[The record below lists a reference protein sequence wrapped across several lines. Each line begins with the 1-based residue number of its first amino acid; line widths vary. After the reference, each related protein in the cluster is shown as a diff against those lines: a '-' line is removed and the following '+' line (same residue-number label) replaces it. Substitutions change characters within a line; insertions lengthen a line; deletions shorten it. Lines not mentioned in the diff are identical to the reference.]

1 MLLFLGLSLKA
12 QAPQGFNYQA
22 TVRNASGDL
31 VVNQNVSFSFDII
44 QGSQT
49 ADPTYSEDHTLLT
62 DDLGQVS
69 LVIGQGTP
77 TTSVFSEID
86 WSIGNYYLAIE
97 LDTGNGFE
105 PMGTSQL
112 FSVPY
117 ALYAENAG
125 GSLPQGISNGDTL
138 KWNAS
143 TSSWE
148 ISSSTS
154 SANNAFEVK
163 STQVNYYSNNSAS
176 SGGEIIA
183 DGGSSV
189 IARGVVWGI
198 NPDPT
203 IDGDKTNDGAG
214 SGIFTSELT
223 NLAESTTYYYRAY
236 ATNSNRT
243 VYGSTYSFQTMNSA
257 DDNDGDGYTVADG
270 DCNDLDFNIN
280 PSAFEIQDDGIDQN
294 CDGTDSLSPVYLSS
308 NGVTIKAHSWA
319 SFGDVGTVNGK
330 EYVVI
335 NRETLISMVSQGM
348 DYSAVCTSLISDMSE
363 VFKNRTKSSNI
374 SSWDTSIVTNMNS
387 MFESSFLGVNHEMNL
402 WDVSKVVDM
411 SSMFS
416 LSNFNGY
423 IYAWDTS
430 SVTDMNEMF
439 LSVTEFNQSIANW
452 NTSSV
457 TDMSLMF
464 YNAQSFN
471 QNLSSWD
478 TSNVTNM
485 YSMFQSATA
494 FNQNLSSWDT
504 SNVTNMY
511 SMFQSAYAF
520 NSELDGWSFGP
531 EANLTSMFQSA
542 TAFNQN
548 LSSWDTSN
556 VTNMYGMFYNA
567 TAFNQN
573 LSSWDTSNVTN
584 MYGMFY
590 NATAFNQNLSSWDTS
605 NVTNMN
611 QMFYS
616 ASAFNGELDGW
627 SFGPEANLSSMF
639 QYATAFN
646 QNLSSWDTS
655 NVTNMSL
662 MFYYA
667 QSFNQN
673 LSSWD
678 TSNVTNMYSMFQSA
692 TAFNQNLSSWDT
704 SNVTNMYGMFQ
715 SATAFNQDLSS
726 WDVSSVANYAY
737 FDYNTP
743 QWTLP
748 KPNFN

>member
-1 MLLFLGLSLKA
+1 MKNYLSIVMLLFLGLSLKA

-77 TTSVFSEID
+77 TTGVFSEID

-416 LSNFNGY
+416 GSNFNGY

-464 YNAQSFN
+464 QSAYAFNQNLSSWDTSNVTDMSYMFYNATAFNQNLSYWDTSNVTDMTQMFQSATAFNGELDGWSFGPEANLTLMFYNAISFNQNLSSWDTSNVTNMTQMFYNSQSFN

-485 YSMFQSATA
+485 TQMFYNSQS
-494 FNQNLSSWDT
+494 FNG
-504 SNVTNMY
+504 
-511 SMFQSAYAF
+511 
-520 NSELDGWSFGP
+520 ELDGWSFGP
-531 EANLTSMFQSA
+531 EANLTSMFQ
-542 TAFNQN
+542 
-548 LSSWDTSN
+548 D
-556 VTNMYGMFYNA
+556 
-567 TAFNQN
+567 
-573 LSSWDTSNVTN
+573 
-584 MYGMFY
+584 
-590 NATAFNQNLSSWDTS
+590 ATAFNQNLSSWDTS

-611 QMFYS
+611 SMF
-616 ASAFNGELDGW
+616 ASA
-627 SFGPEANLSSMF
+627 
-639 QYATAFN
+639 
-646 QNLSSWDTS
+646 
-655 NVTNMSL
+655 
-662 MFYYA
+662 
-667 QSFNQN
+667 QS
-673 LSSWD
+673 
-678 TSNVTNMYSMFQSA
+678 
-692 TAFNQNLSSWDT
+692 
-704 SNVTNMYGMFQ
+704 
-715 SATAFNQDLSS
+715 FNQDLSS
-726 WDVSSVANYAY
+726 WDVSSVAYYVN

>member
-330 EYVVI
+330 EYVVV

-363 VFKNRTKSSNI
+363 VFKSRTKSSNI

-387 MFESSFLGVNHEMNL
+387 MFESSGLGVNHEMNL

-416 LSNFNGY
+416 GSNFNGY

-464 YNAQSFN
+464 
-471 QNLSSWD
+471 
-478 TSNVTNM
+478 
-485 YSMFQSATA
+485 QSAYA

-511 SMFQSAYAF
+511 SMFQSAIAF
-520 NSELDGWSFGP
+520 NQNLSSWDTSNVTNMTGMFYSAQSFNGELDGWSFGP

-542 TAFNQN
+542 IAFNQN

-556 VTNMYGMFYNA
+556 VTNMTGMFYSAQSFNGELDGWSFGPEA
-567 TAFNQN
+567 NLTSMFQSAIAFNQN

-584 MYGMFY
+584 MTQMFY
-590 NATAFNQNLSSWDTS
+590 N
-605 NVTNMN
+605 
-611 QMFYS
+611 
-616 ASAFNGELDGW
+616 
-627 SFGPEANLSSMF
+627 
-639 QYATAFN
+639 
-646 QNLSSWDTS
+646 
-655 NVTNMSL
+655 
-662 MFYYA
+662 
-667 QSFNQN
+667 
-673 LSSWD
+673 
-678 TSNVTNMYSMFQSA
+678 
-692 TAFNQNLSSWDT
+692 
-704 SNVTNMYGMFQ
+704 
-715 SATAFNQDLSS
+715 ATAFNQDLSS
-726 WDVSSVANYAY
+726 WDVSSVAYYAN

>member
-1 MLLFLGLSLKA
+1 MKNYLSIVILLFLGLTLNA

-31 VVNQNVSFSFDII
+31 VVNQNVSFSFNVI

-49 ADPTYSEDHTLLT
+49 AEPTYSENHTLLT

-69 LVIGQGTP
+69 LVIGQGSP
-77 TTSVFSEID
+77 TAGVFSEVD

-112 FSVPY
+112 LSVPY
-117 ALYAENAG
+117 AMYSNSS

-176 SGGEIIA
+176 SGGEIVA

-189 IARGVVWGI
+189 IARGVVWSVD
-198 NPDPT
+198 PDPI
-203 IDGDKTNDGAG
+203 IDGDKTTNGAG

-243 VYGSTYSFQTMNSA
+243 VYGSTYSFQTMSST

-294 CDGTDSLSPVYLSS
+294 CDGTDSLSPLYLSS

-330 EYVVI
+330 EYVVV

-363 VFKNRTKSSNI
+363 VFKNRTISSNI
-374 SSWDTSIVTNMNS
+374 SRWDTSIVTNMNS
-387 MFESSFLGVNHEMNL
+387 MFESSDLGVNHEMNL

-416 LSNFNGY
+416 GSNFNGY

-430 SVTDMNEMF
+430 SVTDMSKMF
-439 LSVTEFNQSIANW
+439 LSANEFNQSIANW

-457 TDMSLMF
+457 TDMSWMF
-464 YNAQSFN
+464 SGNSAFN
-471 QNLSSWD
+471 QDIGNWNTSS
-478 TSNVTNM
+478 VTNM
-485 YSMFQSATA
+485 ERMFFNNSAFNQDIGNWNTSSVTNMERMFESNSAFNQDIGNWNTSSVTDMSWMFWNNSAFNQDIGNWNTSSVNNMSYMFQSNSV
-494 FNQNLSSWDT
+494 FNQDIGNWNTSS
-504 SNVTNMY
+504 
-511 SMFQSAYAF
+511 
-520 NSELDGWSFGP
+520 
-531 EANLTSMFQSA
+531 
-542 TAFNQN
+542 
-548 LSSWDTSN
+548 
-556 VTNMYGMFYNA
+556 
-567 TAFNQN
+567 
-573 LSSWDTSNVTN
+573 
-584 MYGMFY
+584 
-590 NATAFNQNLSSWDTS
+590 
-605 NVTNMN
+605 
-611 QMFYS
+611 
-616 ASAFNGELDGW
+616 
-627 SFGPEANLSSMF
+627 
-639 QYATAFN
+639 
-646 QNLSSWDTS
+646 
-655 NVTNMSL
+655 VTNMSF
-662 MFYYA
+662 MF
-667 QSFNQN
+667 QSNSAFNQDIGN
-673 LSSWD
+673 WNTSS
-678 TSNVTNMYSMFQSA
+678 VTNMERMFNNNS
-692 TAFNQNLSSWDT
+692 AFNQDIGNWNTSS
-704 SNVTNMYGMFQ
+704 VTDMSSMFNNN
-715 SATAFNQDLSS
+715 SAFNQDLSMWNVVNVNKYS
-726 WDVSSVANYAY
+726 H

-743 QWTLP
+743 QWTMP
-748 KPNFN
+748 KPIF

>member
-1 MLLFLGLSLKA
+1 MKNYLSIVMLLFLGLSLKA

-22 TVRNASGDL
+22 TVRNANGDL

-49 ADPTYSEDHTLLT
+49 AAPTYSEDHTLLT

-105 PMGTSQL
+105 LMGTSQL

-125 GSLPQGISNGDTL
+125 GSLPQGISDGDTL

-154 SANNAFEVK
+154 SANNAFEIK

-203 IDGDKTNDGAG
+203 IDGDKTTDGVG

-294 CDGTDSLSPVYLSS
+294 CDGRDSLSPVYLSA

-319 SFGDVGTVNGK
+319 SFGDVGSVNGK
-330 EYVVI
+330 EYIVV

-363 VFKNRTKSSNI
+363 VFKGRTISSNI
-374 SSWDTSIVTNMNS
+374 SSWDTSTVTNMNS
-387 MFESSFLGVNHEMNL
+387 MFESSDLGVNHEMNL

-416 LSNFNGY
+416 GSNFNGY

-430 SVTDMNEMF
+430 SVTDMSKMF
-439 LSVTEFNQSIANW
+439 QSVTEFNQSIANW

-457 TDMSLMF
+457 TDMSSMF
-464 YNAQSFN
+464 QSASSFN
-471 QNLSSWD
+471 QPIGSWDISNVVNMSGMFHMAIIFNQPIGNWDTSNVINMSSMFSASQYNSRGNAFNQPIGNWNTSSVTDMTNMFHTCRVFNQDLSNWD

-485 YSMFQSATA
+485 GSMFLDADA
-494 FNQNLSSWDT
+494 FNQPIGNWNTSS
-504 SNVTNMY
+504 
-511 SMFQSAYAF
+511 
-520 NSELDGWSFGP
+520 
-531 EANLTSMFQSA
+531 
-542 TAFNQN
+542 
-548 LSSWDTSN
+548 
-556 VTNMYGMFYNA
+556 
-567 TAFNQN
+567 
-573 LSSWDTSNVTN
+573 
-584 MYGMFY
+584 
-590 NATAFNQNLSSWDTS
+590 
-605 NVTNMN
+605 
-611 QMFYS
+611 
-616 ASAFNGELDGW
+616 
-627 SFGPEANLSSMF
+627 
-639 QYATAFN
+639 
-646 QNLSSWDTS
+646 
-655 NVTNMSL
+655 VTNMSS
-662 MFYYA
+662 MFRST
-667 QSFNQN
+667 SFNQDIG
-673 LSSWD
+673 SWD
-678 TSNVTNMYSMFQSA
+678 VSNVTDMSSMFSD
-692 TAFNQNLSSWDT
+692 AFS
-704 SNVTNMYGMFQ
+704 
-715 SATAFNQDLSS
+715 FNQDLSS
-726 WDVSSVANYAY
+726 WNVVNVTNYSSFSYRASS
-737 FDYNTP
+737 
-743 QWTLP
+743 WTLP
-748 KPNFN
+748 KPPFL

>member
-22 TVRNASGDL
+22 TVRNANGDL

-49 ADPTYSEDHTLLT
+49 AAPTYSEDHTLLT

-105 PMGTSQL
+105 LMGTSQL

-125 GSLPQGISNGDTL
+125 GSLPQGISDGDTL

-154 SANNAFEVK
+154 SANNAFEIK

-203 IDGDKTNDGAG
+203 IDGDKTTDGVG

-294 CDGTDSLSPVYLSS
+294 CDGRDSLSPVYLSA

-319 SFGDVGTVNGK
+319 SFGDVGSVNGK
-330 EYVVI
+330 EYIVV

-363 VFKNRTKSSNI
+363 VFKGRTISSNI
-374 SSWDTSIVTNMNS
+374 SSWDTSTVTNMNS
-387 MFESSFLGVNHEMNL
+387 MFESSDLGVNHEMNL

-416 LSNFNGY
+416 GSNFNGY

-430 SVTDMNEMF
+430 SVTDMSKMF
-439 LSVTEFNQSIANW
+439 QSVTEFNQSIANW

-457 TDMSLMF
+457 TDMSSMF
-464 YNAQSFN
+464 QSASSFN
-471 QNLSSWD
+471 QPIGSWDISNVVNMSGMFHMAIIFNQPIGNWDTSNVINMSSMFSASQYNSRGNAFNQPIGNWNTSSVTDMTNMFHTCRVFNQDLSNWD

-485 YSMFQSATA
+485 GSMFLDADA
-494 FNQNLSSWDT
+494 FNQPIGNWNTSS
-504 SNVTNMY
+504 
-511 SMFQSAYAF
+511 
-520 NSELDGWSFGP
+520 
-531 EANLTSMFQSA
+531 
-542 TAFNQN
+542 
-548 LSSWDTSN
+548 
-556 VTNMYGMFYNA
+556 
-567 TAFNQN
+567 
-573 LSSWDTSNVTN
+573 
-584 MYGMFY
+584 
-590 NATAFNQNLSSWDTS
+590 
-605 NVTNMN
+605 
-611 QMFYS
+611 
-616 ASAFNGELDGW
+616 
-627 SFGPEANLSSMF
+627 
-639 QYATAFN
+639 
-646 QNLSSWDTS
+646 
-655 NVTNMSL
+655 VTNMSS
-662 MFYYA
+662 MFRST
-667 QSFNQN
+667 SFNQDIG
-673 LSSWD
+673 SWD
-678 TSNVTNMYSMFQSA
+678 VSNVTDMSSMFSD
-692 TAFNQNLSSWDT
+692 AFS
-704 SNVTNMYGMFQ
+704 
-715 SATAFNQDLSS
+715 FNQDLSS
-726 WDVSSVANYAY
+726 WNVVNVTNYSSFSYRASS
-737 FDYNTP
+737 
-743 QWTLP
+743 WTLP
-748 KPNFN
+748 KPPFL

>member
-1 MLLFLGLSLKA
+1 MKNYLSIVMLLFLGLSLKA

-77 TTSVFSEID
+77 TTGVFSEID

-416 LSNFNGY
+416 GSNFNGY

-464 YNAQSFN
+464 QSAYAFNQNLSSWDTSNVTDMSYMFYNATAFNQNLSYWDTSNVTDMTQMFQSATAFNGELDGWSFGPEANLTLMFYNAISFN

-485 YSMFQSATA
+485 TQMFYNSQS
-494 FNQNLSSWDT
+494 FNG
-504 SNVTNMY
+504 
-511 SMFQSAYAF
+511 
-520 NSELDGWSFGP
+520 ELDGWSFGP
-531 EANLTSMFQSA
+531 EANLTSMFQ
-542 TAFNQN
+542 
-548 LSSWDTSN
+548 D
-556 VTNMYGMFYNA
+556 
-567 TAFNQN
+567 
-573 LSSWDTSNVTN
+573 
-584 MYGMFY
+584 
-590 NATAFNQNLSSWDTS
+590 ATAFNQNLSSWDTS

-611 QMFYS
+611 SMF
-616 ASAFNGELDGW
+616 ASA
-627 SFGPEANLSSMF
+627 
-639 QYATAFN
+639 
-646 QNLSSWDTS
+646 
-655 NVTNMSL
+655 
-662 MFYYA
+662 
-667 QSFNQN
+667 QS
-673 LSSWD
+673 
-678 TSNVTNMYSMFQSA
+678 
-692 TAFNQNLSSWDT
+692 
-704 SNVTNMYGMFQ
+704 
-715 SATAFNQDLSS
+715 FNQDLSS
-726 WDVSSVANYAY
+726 WDVSSVAYYVN

>member
-1 MLLFLGLSLKA
+1 MKNYLSIVMLLFLGLSLKA

-31 VVNQNVSFSFDII
+31 LVNQNVSFSFDII

-77 TTSVFSEID
+77 TTGVFSEID

-416 LSNFNGY
+416 FSNFNGY

-464 YNAQSFN
+464 YNAISFN

-478 TSNVTNM
+478 TSNVTIM
-485 YSMFQSATA
+485 TQMFYNAQSFNQSIANWNTSSVTDMSLMFYNA
-494 FNQNLSSWDT
+494 ISFNQNLSSWDT
-504 SNVTNMY
+504 SNVTIMTQ
-511 SMFQSAYAF
+511 MFYNAQSF
-520 NSELDGWSFGP
+520 NQSIANWNTSSVTDMSLMFYNAISFNQ
-531 EANLTSMFQSA
+531 NLSSWDTSNVTIMTQMFYNT

-556 VTNMYGMFYNA
+556 VTNMYGMFRAA
-567 TAFNQN
+567 TAFNQSIAN
-573 LSSWDTSNVTN
+573 WNTSSVTD
-584 MYGMFY
+584 MTIMFY
-590 NATAFNQNLSSWDTS
+590 
-605 NVTNMN
+605 
-611 QMFYS
+611 
-616 ASAFNGELDGW
+616 
-627 SFGPEANLSSMF
+627 
-639 QYATAFN
+639 
-646 QNLSSWDTS
+646 
-655 NVTNMSL
+655 
-662 MFYYA
+662 
-667 QSFNQN
+667 
-673 LSSWD
+673 
-678 TSNVTNMYSMFQSA
+678 
-692 TAFNQNLSSWDT
+692 
-704 SNVTNMYGMFQ
+704 

-726 WDVSSVANYAY
+726 WDVSSVANYAN

>member
-77 TTSVFSEID
+77 TTGVFSEID

-416 LSNFNGY
+416 GSNFNGY

-464 YNAQSFN
+464 
-471 QNLSSWD
+471 
-478 TSNVTNM
+478 
-485 YSMFQSATA
+485 QSAYA

-504 SNVTNMY
+504 SNVTDMSYMFYNATAFNQNLSYWDTSNVTDMTQ
-511 SMFQSAYAF
+511 MFQSATAF
-520 NSELDGWSFGP
+520 NGELDGWSFGP
-531 EANLTSMFQSA
+531 EANLTSMFQ
-542 TAFNQN
+542 
-548 LSSWDTSN
+548 D
-556 VTNMYGMFYNA
+556 
-567 TAFNQN
+567 
-573 LSSWDTSNVTN
+573 
-584 MYGMFY
+584 
-590 NATAFNQNLSSWDTS
+590 ATAFNQNLSSWDTS

-611 QMFYS
+611 SMF
-616 ASAFNGELDGW
+616 ASA
-627 SFGPEANLSSMF
+627 
-639 QYATAFN
+639 
-646 QNLSSWDTS
+646 
-655 NVTNMSL
+655 
-662 MFYYA
+662 
-667 QSFNQN
+667 QS
-673 LSSWD
+673 
-678 TSNVTNMYSMFQSA
+678 
-692 TAFNQNLSSWDT
+692 
-704 SNVTNMYGMFQ
+704 
-715 SATAFNQDLSS
+715 FNQDLSS
-726 WDVSSVANYAY
+726 WDVSSVAYYVN

>member
-77 TTSVFSEID
+77 TTGVFSEID

-416 LSNFNGY
+416 GSNFNGY

-464 YNAQSFN
+464 QSAYAFNQNLSSWDTSNVTDMSYMFYNATAFNQNLSYWDTSNVTDMTQMFQSATAFNGELDGWSFGPEANLTLMFYNAISFNQNLSSWDTSNVTNMTQMFYNSQSFN

-485 YSMFQSATA
+485 TQMFYNSQS
-494 FNQNLSSWDT
+494 FNG
-504 SNVTNMY
+504 
-511 SMFQSAYAF
+511 
-520 NSELDGWSFGP
+520 ELDGWSFGP
-531 EANLTSMFQSA
+531 EANLTSMFQ
-542 TAFNQN
+542 
-548 LSSWDTSN
+548 D
-556 VTNMYGMFYNA
+556 
-567 TAFNQN
+567 
-573 LSSWDTSNVTN
+573 
-584 MYGMFY
+584 
-590 NATAFNQNLSSWDTS
+590 ATAFNQNLSSWDTS

-611 QMFYS
+611 SMF
-616 ASAFNGELDGW
+616 ASA
-627 SFGPEANLSSMF
+627 
-639 QYATAFN
+639 
-646 QNLSSWDTS
+646 
-655 NVTNMSL
+655 
-662 MFYYA
+662 
-667 QSFNQN
+667 QS
-673 LSSWD
+673 
-678 TSNVTNMYSMFQSA
+678 
-692 TAFNQNLSSWDT
+692 
-704 SNVTNMYGMFQ
+704 
-715 SATAFNQDLSS
+715 FNQDLSS
-726 WDVSSVANYAY
+726 WDVSSVAYYVN

>member
-1 MLLFLGLSLKA
+1 MKNYLSIVMLLFLGLSLKA

-203 IDGDKTNDGAG
+203 IDGDKTTDGAG

-243 VYGSTYSFQTMNSA
+243 VYGSTYSFETMNSA

-363 VFKNRTKSSNI
+363 VFKSRTKSSNI

-387 MFESSFLGVNHEMNL
+387 MFESSGLGVNHEMNL

-416 LSNFNGY
+416 GSNFNGY

-464 YNAQSFN
+464 QSAYAFNQNLSSWDTSNVTNMSSMFQQATSFN

-485 YSMFQSATA
+485 FRMFYLATS

-504 SNVTNMY
+504 SNVTIMTQ
-511 SMFQSAYAF
+511 MFY
-520 NSELDGWSFGP
+520 N
-531 EANLTSMFQSA
+531 T

-556 VTNMYGMFYNA
+556 VTNMYGMFRAA
-567 TAFNQN
+567 TAFNQSIAN
-573 LSSWDTSNVTN
+573 WNTSSVTD
-584 MYGMFY
+584 M
-590 NATAFNQNLSSWDTS
+590 T
-605 NVTNMN
+605 
-611 QMFYS
+611 
-616 ASAFNGELDGW
+616 
-627 SFGPEANLSSMF
+627 
-639 QYATAFN
+639 
-646 QNLSSWDTS
+646 
-655 NVTNMSL
+655 L
-662 MFYYA
+662 MFY
-667 QSFNQN
+667 
-673 LSSWD
+673 
-678 TSNVTNMYSMFQSA
+678 SA
-692 TAFNQNLSSWDT
+692 TAFNQNLSSWD
-704 SNVTNMYGMFQ
+704 
-715 SATAFNQDLSS
+715 
-726 WDVSSVANYAY
+726 VSSVANYAN

>member
-1 MLLFLGLSLKA
+1 MKNYLSIVILLFLGLSLNA

-22 TVRNASGDL
+22 TVRNASGVL
-31 VVNQNVSFSFDII
+31 IIGQNVSFSFNII

-77 TTSVFSEID
+77 TTGVFSEID

-125 GSLPQGISNGDTL
+125 GSIPQGISNGDTL

-148 ISSSTS
+148 ISSSNS
-154 SANNAFEVK
+154 SANNAFEIK
-163 STQVNYYSNNSAS
+163 STQVNYYSNNSAN

-198 NPDPT
+198 NPDPM
-203 IDGDKTNDGAG
+203 IDGDKTIDGQG
-214 SGIFTSELT
+214 SGIFTSELIDL
-223 NLAESTTYYYRAY
+223 NESTTYYYRAY

-294 CDGTDSLSPVYLSS
+294 CDGTDSLSPVYLSA
-308 NGVTIKAHSWA
+308 NGITVKAHSWA
-319 SFGDVGTVNGK
+319 SFGDIGSVYGK
-330 EYVVI
+330 EYVVV
-335 NRETLISMVSQGM
+335 NRETLISMVNQGM

-363 VFKNRTKSSNI
+363 VFKSRNKSSNI
-374 SSWDTSIVTNMNS
+374 RSWDTSIVTDMNS
-387 MFESSFLGVNHEMNL
+387 MFEGSSLGVNHEMNL

-416 LSNFNGY
+416 ESNFNGY
-423 IYAWDTS
+423 IYAWNTISVTNMSSMFDNAQSFNQSIANWDTS
-430 SVTDMNEMF
+430 SVTDMTQMF
-439 LSVTEFNQSIANW
+439 FYAFAFNQAIGNWDTSSVTDMSQMFSYASAFNQAIGNWDTISVTNMSSMFDNAQSFNQSIANW
-452 NTSSV
+452 DTSSV
-457 TDMSLMF
+457 TDMTQMF
-464 YNAQSFN
+464 ENASAFN
-471 QNLSSWD
+471 QAIGNWD

-485 YSMFQSATA
+485 EQ
-494 FNQNLSSWDT
+494 
-504 SNVTNMY
+504 
-511 SMFQSAYAF
+511 
-520 NSELDGWSFGP
+520 
-531 EANLTSMFQSA
+531 
-542 TAFNQN
+542 
-548 LSSWDTSN
+548 
-556 VTNMYGMFYNA
+556 
-567 TAFNQN
+567 
-573 LSSWDTSNVTN
+573 
-584 MYGMFY
+584 
-590 NATAFNQNLSSWDTS
+590 
-605 NVTNMN
+605 
-611 QMFYS
+611 
-616 ASAFNGELDGW
+616 
-627 SFGPEANLSSMF
+627 
-639 QYATAFN
+639 
-646 QNLSSWDTS
+646 
-655 NVTNMSL
+655 

-667 QSFNQN
+667 QSFNQAIGN
-673 LSSWD
+673 WD
-678 TSNVTNMYSMFQSA
+678 TSSVTNMYAMFAYAQS
-692 TAFNQNLSSWDT
+692 
-704 SNVTNMYGMFQ
+704 
-715 SATAFNQDLSS
+715 FNQDLST
-726 WDVSSVANYAY
+726 WDVSMVTYYNNFSYGANL
-737 FDYNTP
+737 
-743 QWTLP
+743 WTLP